1 MITKVK
7 KRDGRI
13 VDYDSSK
20 IVNAIL
26 KAFKSLGMLE
36 GKEVRL
42 ANKIEAKI
50 KETAESIPEVEF
62 IQDMVEKELMASNFK
77 NVAKEFILYRE
88 KRNRERE
95 RDSALRKEIL
105 SKIECTNVMN
115 QNANVDE
122 ESFGGRKFESAAVI
136 HKDIALN
143 DLMSSDVA
151 KAHKEARIYIHDLD
165 SYSVGMQNCLFA
177 DLVPLLTN
185 GFITRNGDVR
195 GAGSF
200 STACQLVAVIFQAQ
214 SQCQFGGIASA
225 HIDRDLA
232 PFVKKSFVKH
242 FKSGMK
248 YVEQKEIDKELYY
261 FLDFLKNNEKNT
273 HIDNEVFKKYE
284 KAYEYANDM
293 LEREGKQSA
302 EAMYHNL
309 NTLESRPG
317 SQLPFTSINYGLDT
331 TPEGRLVTKWL
342 LNASI
347 EGIGKNHLTPIF
359 PISIFQYKKG
369 VNDREGTPNYD
380 LKKLAIKSLSK
391 RIYPNIVNCD
401 WSKNPAS
408 NIDEEMATM
417 GCRTLIG
424 KDRHGMGY
432 KKDGRGNACPVTI
445 NLPRIGIR
453 HGICLGKPLDLE
465 GFWKELDEVLDLT
478 EKSLIERFFYMCK
491 QSVKAAPFMYNNNI
505 VADAKL
511 AREKGIYETLKH
523 FTLGFG
529 YIGIAEMCQA
539 LFGADHYESKESL
552 DFALKVVE
560 HIYQRTVE
568 ASERHN
574 LNFSCYATPAET
586 LAYKYALALKKEF
599 GVIPNVTDREYITNS
614 HHVPV
619 WQQASIFEK
628 LDIEAKFCE
637 YPTAGCITYIEF
649 EADAMKN
656 EQAVEDIM
664 DYAMSIDVPY
674 LAYNFPIDVCH
685 DCGLQSDIPSVCP
698 NCGSNNILRLRRVT
712 GYLTVDYR
720 NFNKGK
726 QKECEDRVKHTK
738 YTKLRYDA
746 YDDLKIKQTK

>member
-50 KETAESIPEVEF
+50 TETAESIPEVEF
-62 IQDMVEKELMASNFK
+62 IQDMIEKELMASNFK

-248 YVEQKEIDKELYY
+248 YVEQKEIDKELDY

-273 HIDNEVFKKYE
+273 HIDNDVFKKYE

-317 SQLPFTSINYGLDT
+317 SQLPFTSINYGLDI

-347 EGIGKNHLTPIF
+347 EGIGKKRLTPIF

-417 GCRTLIG
+417 G
-424 KDRHGMGY
+424 KW
-432 KKDGRGNACPVTI
+432 
-445 NLPRIGIR
+445 NLA
-453 HGICLGKPLDLE
+453 HLKP
-465 GFWKELDEVLDLT
+465 F
-478 EKSLIERFFYMCK
+478 ER
-491 QSVKAAPFMYNNNI
+491 
-505 VADAKL
+505 
-511 AREKGIYETLKH
+511 R
-523 FTLGFG
+523 
-529 YIGIAEMCQA
+529 
-539 LFGADHYESKESL
+539 
-552 DFALKVVE
+552 
-560 HIYQRTVE
+560 
-568 ASERHN
+568 
-574 LNFSCYATPAET
+574 
-586 LAYKYALALKKEF
+586 
-599 GVIPNVTDREYITNS
+599 
-614 HHVPV
+614 
-619 WQQASIFEK
+619 
-628 LDIEAKFCE
+628 
-637 YPTAGCITYIEF
+637 
-649 EADAMKN
+649 
-656 EQAVEDIM
+656 QAV
-664 DYAMSIDVPY
+664 
-674 LAYNFPIDVCH
+674 
-685 DCGLQSDIPSVCP
+685 
-698 NCGSNNILRLRRVT
+698 
-712 GYLTVDYR
+712 
-720 NFNKGK
+720 
-726 QKECEDRVKHTK
+726 
-738 YTKLRYDA
+738 
-746 YDDLKIKQTK
+746 

>member
-62 IQDMVEKELMASNFK
+62 IQDMIEKELMASNFK

-165 SYSVGMQNCLFA
+165 SYSVGMQNCLARETKFITDKGVKSFLDFQDGDVVNVLTPNGEYKKAIVRSFGKQLLYEIVFTRNKGKQIVHATQNHRWLLKDGSVTSNLAVGDSLLRPPTFSIFDFELANEEEKYYWCLGFVLGDGCNNHRWSRGKKIEDKRFVRLRLCGHKIKYADRFNALKHSKRLLENGDIELTFSSVIGFVKEVPNLESLTLKEMSALFDGLYCADGNRKGTNTMLLTTNKELISFIKNYCPCFGKYILREKDLTGQTTNFGIRGFTKQFSFISNNNVNYFTVESITPYREDVVWCLDVEEAHSFVLPNGIVTGNCLFA

-242 FKSGMK
+242 FKNGMK
-248 YVEQKEIDKELYY
+248 YIEQKEIDKELEY
-261 FLDFLKNNEKNT
+261 FLGFLKNNEENI
-273 HIDNEVFKKYE
+273 HIDNDVFKKYE

-317 SQLPFTSINYGLDT
+317 SQLPFTSINYGLDI

-417 GCRTLIG
+417 G
-424 KDRHGMGY
+424 KW
-432 KKDGRGNACPVTI
+432 
-445 NLPRIGIR
+445 NLA
-453 HGICLGKPLDLE
+453 HLKP
-465 GFWKELDEVLDLT
+465 F
-478 EKSLIERFFYMCK
+478 ER
-491 QSVKAAPFMYNNNI
+491 
-505 VADAKL
+505 
-511 AREKGIYETLKH
+511 R
-523 FTLGFG
+523 
-529 YIGIAEMCQA
+529 
-539 LFGADHYESKESL
+539 
-552 DFALKVVE
+552 
-560 HIYQRTVE
+560 
-568 ASERHN
+568 
-574 LNFSCYATPAET
+574 
-586 LAYKYALALKKEF
+586 
-599 GVIPNVTDREYITNS
+599 
-614 HHVPV
+614 
-619 WQQASIFEK
+619 
-628 LDIEAKFCE
+628 
-637 YPTAGCITYIEF
+637 
-649 EADAMKN
+649 
-656 EQAVEDIM
+656 QAV
-664 DYAMSIDVPY
+664 
-674 LAYNFPIDVCH
+674 
-685 DCGLQSDIPSVCP
+685 
-698 NCGSNNILRLRRVT
+698 
-712 GYLTVDYR
+712 
-720 NFNKGK
+720 
-726 QKECEDRVKHTK
+726 
-738 YTKLRYDA
+738 
-746 YDDLKIKQTK
+746 

>member
-42 ANKIEAKI
+42 ANKIESKI

-62 IQDMVEKELMASNFK
+62 IQDMIEKELMASNFK

-165 SYSVGMQNCLFA
+165 SYSVGMSNCLFS

-242 FKSGMK
+242 FKNGMK
-248 YVEQKEIDKELYY
+248 YIEQKEIDKELEY
-261 FLDFLKNNEKNT
+261 FLGFLKNNEENI
-273 HIDNEVFKKYE
+273 HIDNDVFKKYE

-317 SQLPFTSINYGLDT
+317 
-331 TPEGRLVTKWL
+331 R
-342 LNASI
+342 
-347 EGIGKNHLTPIF
+347 
-359 PISIFQYKKG
+359 
-369 VNDREGTPNYD
+369 
-380 LKKLAIKSLSK
+380 
-391 RIYPNIVNCD
+391 
-401 WSKNPAS
+401 
-408 NIDEEMATM
+408 
-417 GCRTLIG
+417 RT
-424 KDRHGMGY
+424 
-432 KKDGRGNACPVTI
+432 AC
-445 NLPRIGIR
+445 
-453 HGICLGKPLDLE
+453 
-465 GFWKELDEVLDLT
+465 
-478 EKSLIERFFYMCK
+478 
-491 QSVKAAPFMYNNNI
+491 
-505 VADAKL
+505 
-511 AREKGIYETLKH
+511 
-523 FTLGFG
+523 
-529 YIGIAEMCQA
+529 
-539 LFGADHYESKESL
+539 
-552 DFALKVVE
+552 
-560 HIYQRTVE
+560 
-568 ASERHN
+568 
-574 LNFSCYATPAET
+574 
-586 LAYKYALALKKEF
+586 
-599 GVIPNVTDREYITNS
+599 
-614 HHVPV
+614 
-619 WQQASIFEK
+619 
-628 LDIEAKFCE
+628 
-637 YPTAGCITYIEF
+637 
-649 EADAMKN
+649 
-656 EQAVEDIM
+656 
-664 DYAMSIDVPY
+664 
-674 LAYNFPIDVCH
+674 
-685 DCGLQSDIPSVCP
+685 
-698 NCGSNNILRLRRVT
+698 
-712 GYLTVDYR
+712 
-720 NFNKGK
+720 
-726 QKECEDRVKHTK
+726 
-738 YTKLRYDA
+738 
-746 YDDLKIKQTK
+746 

>member
-62 IQDMVEKELMASNFK
+62 IQDMIEKELMASNFK

-165 SYSVGMQNCLFA
+165 SYSVGMQNCFARNTEFITDKGVYSFEDFNDGDSVTVLTHTGQFKNAIVRSYGEQKLYKIEFTRARNKKYVYATKNHRWLLSDGTTTTSLKVGDSLLRAPIFSFDFSKATETEKYYWCLGFVLGDGCNATRWSHGIKKDSIKFVRLRLCGNKISYKDRFSILNHSVRELTNGDLDLTFSSTIDFKKEMPDLSKLSLTEMQALFDGLYCADGNQKGTNKALFTSNKSIADFVRKFAPCFSQYILKEKELTGQTTNFGVRKFARQYNFISDTNFYLWKVTDIAEHKDDVVWCLEVEDDQSFVLPSGIVTGNCLFA

-417 GCRTLIG
+417 G
-424 KDRHGMGY
+424 KW
-432 KKDGRGNACPVTI
+432 
-445 NLPRIGIR
+445 NLA
-453 HGICLGKPLDLE
+453 HLKP
-465 GFWKELDEVLDLT
+465 F
-478 EKSLIERFFYMCK
+478 ER
-491 QSVKAAPFMYNNNI
+491 
-505 VADAKL
+505 
-511 AREKGIYETLKH
+511 R
-523 FTLGFG
+523 
-529 YIGIAEMCQA
+529 
-539 LFGADHYESKESL
+539 
-552 DFALKVVE
+552 
-560 HIYQRTVE
+560 
-568 ASERHN
+568 
-574 LNFSCYATPAET
+574 
-586 LAYKYALALKKEF
+586 
-599 GVIPNVTDREYITNS
+599 
-614 HHVPV
+614 
-619 WQQASIFEK
+619 
-628 LDIEAKFCE
+628 
-637 YPTAGCITYIEF
+637 
-649 EADAMKN
+649 
-656 EQAVEDIM
+656 QAV
-664 DYAMSIDVPY
+664 
-674 LAYNFPIDVCH
+674 
-685 DCGLQSDIPSVCP
+685 
-698 NCGSNNILRLRRVT
+698 
-712 GYLTVDYR
+712 
-720 NFNKGK
+720 
-726 QKECEDRVKHTK
+726 
-738 YTKLRYDA
+738 
-746 YDDLKIKQTK
+746 